1 MGVILTGSR
10 GALVPVRGQTQIVR
24 EEAQRAL
31 DAQYLHEDI
40 CATMANYLGFSDSDD
55 SESDDEINDEL

>member
-31 DAQYLHEDI
+31 DAQSLHEDI
-40 CATMANYLGFSDSDD
+40 CAIMANYLGFYDSDD
-55 SESDDEINDEL
+55 SESDGEINDEL

>member
-1 MGVILTGSR
+1 MGVIPTGSR

-31 DAQYLHEDI
+31 DAQSLHEDI
-40 CATMANYLGFSDSDD
+40 CATMANYLGFSDS
-55 SESDDEINDEL
+55 ESDDEINDEL